1 MSLDSPRTRRLAV
14 TAVLGVFWAALLAA
28 IGLTA
33 ASAAVGALTLG
44 ALAVLAVHGSDLAA
58 LRRRV
63 PRRPSFP
70 TGAAAGLSSYGG
82 SARGVASRG
91 LAFASAA
98 GARGAVGIGRAAR
111 HGRRRLASVE
121 SRQRASQLAE
131 RLAATARRTAEAR
144 RASAARPDRR
154 VEAWR
159 LNQASAT
166 LRQNGRTDEAFE
178 HSEAAL
184 AMFRE
189 LGDRRGQALTL
200 NSIGLALA
208 RRGESARAIERFEE
222 ALELLAWLG
231 DRHSEGQVMANLGAV
246 KRTQGLEEEARAS
259 WQEALAR
266 LDPDS
271 PEHERIAEHLRLAS

>member
-14 TAVLGVFWAALLAA
+14 TAVLGIFWAALLLAV
-28 IGLTA
+28 GLTT
-33 ASAAVGALTLG
+33 ASAVVGALTLG
-44 ALAVLAVHGSDLAA
+44 ALAVLAVRGTDFAA
-58 LRRRV
+58 LSHKV
-63 PRRPSFP
+63 PRRPSRP
-70 TGAAAGLSSYGG
+70 TVAGLSSYRT
-82 SARGVASRG
+82 SAGRVASRG
-91 LAFASAA
+91 LAFTGEA
-98 GARGAVGIGRAAR
+98 GARAAVGMGRAAR
-111 HGRRRLASVE
+111 HGRRRLASLQGRE
-121 SRQRASQLAE
+121 RASQLAE
-131 RLAATARRTAEAR
+131 RLAAAATRTVEAR
-144 RASAARPDRR
+144 RARAVRPDRR

-166 LRQNGRTDEAFE
+166 LRQHGRSDEAFE

-184 AMFRE
+184 ALFRE

-246 KRTQGLEEEARAS
+246 KQTQGREDEARAS